1 MSNDAESKIVQIR
14 NRLRQW
20 PVRQPQ
26 GPRRRPPA
34 WWPLFALIVV
44 AGILYGA
51 AVLRHDDI
59 DEFDARAPAGSGNAR
74 FSLCRRAN
82 QQNCVVDGDT
92 IHFGGEVIRIAD
104 INTPEVRDAKCE
116 AETAL
121 GRKATQRLVA
131 LLNEGPFDLEYA
143 GRRDTD
149 KYGRDLRIVSRNGR
163 SLGDILVSEGL
174 AERWT
179 GHKRDWCNR

>member
-1 MSNDAESKIVQIR
+1 LA
-14 NRLRQW
+14 
-20 PVRQPQ
+20 
-26 GPRRRPPA
+26 
-34 WWPLFALIVV
+34 VV

-51 AVLRHDDI
+51 SVLRHDD
-59 DEFDARAPAGSGNAR
+59 DDAAVRAPAGSGNAR
-74 FSLCRRAN
+74 FSLCRSAN

-104 INTPEVRDAKCE
+104 INTPETHEAKCDAE
-116 AETAL
+116 AAL
-121 GRKATQRLVA
+121 GRRATQRMLA
-131 LLNEGPFDLEYA
+131 LLNEGPFEIEYA

-179 GHKRDWCNR
+179 GHKRDWCIR